1 MAVVLLFRMAQ
12 QLSDA
17 VPKGSLLHQTKLSW
31 DSRRGLVLGVYVC
44 AFVCTCICACVYLCV
59 YVCTC
64 VYMCSSVHVYIECV
78 CMCICAGVYLCVYM
92 CACVYM
98 RISVHVCVFVS
109 MCIHVFLYMQRL
121 KVDVSV
127 FLNHFPLQVF

>member
-44 AFVCTCICACVYLCV
+44 ACVCTCICACVYCM
-59 YVCTC
+59 CAH
-64 VYMCSSVHVYIECV
+64 VYMCRCV
-78 CMCICAGVYLCVYM
+78 PVCICAYV
-92 CACVYM
+92 CARVYM
-98 RISVHVCVFVS
+98 RISVHVHMCKCTRVYVHICARVCVFVS
-109 MCIHVFLYMQRL
+109 MCTHVFLYMQRL

-127 FLNHFPLQVF
+127 FLNHFPLQIF

>member
-44 AFVCTCICACVYLCV
+44 AFVCTCICAGVYPCV
-59 YVCTC
+59 YVHMCVHVCTC
-64 VYMCSSVHVYIECV
+64 AYMY
-78 CMCICAGVYLCVYM
+78 
-92 CACVYM
+92 
-98 RISVHVCVFVS
+98 ISVHACVFVS
-109 MCIHVFLYMQRL
+109 MCTHVFLYMQRL

-127 FLNHFPLQVF
+127 FLNHFPL